1 MNTDLQKLNK
11 EAITKSL
18 VVVLLTLV
26 VCYSVT
32 LLSLTGNAISLKK
45 LSLQVKKTSVQI
57 VKVERSYSQLLSSI
71 DASHIKKDRFQV
83 VSNSSFVVKKD
94 DIAAFSVLYER

>member
-1 MNTDLQKLNK
+1 MNTEIQNINK
-11 EAITKSL
+11 ESVTKGL
-18 VVVLLTLV
+18 VLILLILV

-45 LSLQVKKTSVQI
+45 LSLQIKKTSVQI
-57 VKVERSYSQLLSSI
+57 VKTEKAYTTLISLIDTSYV
-71 DASHIKKDRFQV
+71 KNENFNV

-94 DIAAFSVLYER
+94 DIATFSVLYER